1 MFFVLSNHLFS
12 LSFLL
17 LTKFIVLLNLY
28 FPLTL
33 LQIQLNIIRISFK
46 NKLFIIFITEQQEE
60 PILQHL
66 RRKYNT
72 RLTLYRLCRS
82 WSEVIWRLQKDKA
95 LLTLFDIICLLQLI
109 AQNIKHFSDSTEH
122 FILKA
127 DITTLVIFVELCLI
141 CFTLLTS

>member
-127 DITTLVIFVELCLI
+127 DITTLFIFVELCLI

>member
-46 NKLFIIFITEQQEE
+46 NQLFIIFITEQQEE

-109 AQNIKHFSDSTEH
+109 TQNIKHFSDSTEH

>member
-46 NKLFIIFITEQQEE
+46 NQLFIIFITEQQEE

-127 DITTLVIFVELCLI
+127 DITTLFIFVELCLI

>member
-127 DITTLVIFVELCLI
+127 DITTLIIFVELCLI